1 VDSLVAEEVLE
12 EEAQVAAGKK
22 TIIFDLDGTLIDSLE
37 DIAVCMNQVLKELDL
52 PTHEMNDYK
61 YFVGG
66 GISILVDNAL
76 NALNKEISDE
86 LKEKVTQRFKE
97 IYDQKL
103 HAKTKPYEGIY
114 DLLDELVKLDYNI
127 GILSNKPH
135 EFTLAYANSLFSKY
149 NIPQIHG
156 QKSDVPKKPDPSAAI
171 MIANSFNSPCEKTYF
186 VGDTMVD
193 MQTAVNAKMIGIGV
207 LWGFRDEK
215 ELMENGAT
223 FVVKH
228 PLDILEIVKNR
239 CV

>member
-1 VDSLVAEEVLE
+1 M
-12 EEAQVAAGKK
+12 AAGKK

-114 DLLDELVKLDYNI
+114 ELLDELVKLDYNI

>member
-1 VDSLVAEEVLE
+1 V
-12 EEAQVAAGKK
+12 AGKK

-37 DIAVCMNQVLKELDL
+37 DIAVCMNQVLKELNL
-52 PTHEMNDYK
+52 PIHEMNDYK

-76 NALNKEISDE
+76 NALNKEITDE

-103 HAKTKPYEGIY
+103 HLKTKAYDGIY
-114 DLLDELVKLDYNI
+114 ELLDELVTLDCNI

-135 EFTLAYANSLFSKY
+135 EFTVQYANSLFSKY
-149 NIPQIHG
+149 NIKEVHG
-156 QKSDVPKKPDPSAAI
+156 QKSDVPKKPDPIAAI
-171 MIANSFNSPCEKTYF
+171 SIANSFNIPCEEIYF

-193 MQTAVNAKMIGIGV
+193 MQTAVNANMIGIGV

-215 ELMENGAT
+215 ELMENGAD
-223 FVVKH
+223 FIVKH
-228 PLDILEIVKNR
+228 PLDILDIING
-239 CV
+239 

>member
-1 VDSLVAEEVLE
+1 MV
-12 EEAQVAAGKK
+12 AGKK

-37 DIAVCMNQVLKELDL
+37 DIAVCMNQVLKELNL

-76 NALNKEISDE
+76 NALNKEITDE

-103 HAKTKPYEGIY
+103 HLKTKAYDGIY
-114 DLLDELVKLDYNI
+114 ELLDELVTLDCNI

-135 EFTLAYANSLFSKY
+135 EFTVQYANSLFSKY
-149 NIPQIHG
+149 NIKEVHG
-156 QKSDVPKKPDPSAAI
+156 QKSDVPKKPDPIAAI
-171 MIANSFNSPCEKTYF
+171 TIANSFNIPCEEIYF

-193 MQTAVNAKMIGIGV
+193 MQTAVNANMIGIGV

-215 ELMENGAT
+215 ELMENGAD
-223 FVVKH
+223 FIVKH
-228 PLDILEIVKNR
+228 PLDILDIING
-239 CV
+239 

>member
-1 VDSLVAEEVLE
+1 M
-12 EEAQVAAGKK
+12 AAGKK

-76 NALNKEISDE
+76 NALNTEISDE

-103 HAKTKPYEGIY
+103 HAKTKPYDGIY
-114 DLLDELVKLDYNI
+114 ELLDELVKLDYNI

-135 EFTLAYANSLFSKY
+135 EFTLAYAKSLFSKY

-171 MIANSFNSPCEKTYF
+171 MIATSFNSPCEETYF
-186 VGDTMVD
+186 IGDTMVD
-193 MQTAVNAKMIGIGV
+193 MQTAVNANMIGIGV

-215 ELMENGAT
+215 ELIENGAS

-228 PLDILEIVKNR
+228 PLDIIEIIK
-239 CV
+239 

>member
-1 VDSLVAEEVLE
+1 MAT
-12 EEAQVAAGKK
+12 GKK

-37 DIAVCMNQVLKELDL
+37 DIAVCMNQVLEELNL
-52 PTHEMNDYK
+52 PIHEVDDYK

-66 GISILVDNAL
+66 GISVLVDNAL
-76 NALNKEISDE
+76 DKKISQE
-86 LKEKVTQRFKE
+86 MKEKVTNKFK
-97 IYDQKL
+97 IVYDQKL
-103 HAKTKPYEGIY
+103 HEKTKPYDGIY
-114 DLLDELVKLDYNI
+114 DLLGELQKLDFKI

-135 EFTLAYANSLFSKY
+135 EFTIQYAKNLFSKY
-149 NIPQIHG
+149 NMKEIHG
-156 QKSDVPKKPDPSAAI
+156 QKAHIEKKPNPIAAI
-171 MIANSFNSPCEKTYF
+171 QIAKSFEVPCEEIYF

-228 PLDILEIVKNR
+228 PLDILDIVNKK
-239 CV
+239 

>member
-1 VDSLVAEEVLE
+1 MVEEVLE
-12 EEAQVAAGKK
+12 EEAQVATGKK

-37 DIAVCMNQVLKELDL
+37 DIAVCMNQVLEELNL
-52 PTHEMNDYK
+52 PIHKIDDYK

-66 GISILVDNAL
+66 GISVLVENSL
-76 NALNKEISDE
+76 NALNEEISDE
-86 LKEKVTQRFKE
+86 LKENVTEKFKV

-103 HAKTKPYEGIY
+103 HSKTKPYEGIY
-114 DLLDELVKLDYNI
+114 ELLDELTKLDYNI

-135 EFTLAYANSLFSKY
+135 EFTLAYANNLFSKY
-149 NIPQIHG
+149 NISQIHG
-156 QKSDVPKKPDPSAAI
+156 QKSDVPKKPDPIAAI
-171 MIANSFNSPCEKTYF
+171 AIANSFNTPCEETYF

-207 LWGFRDEK
+207 LWGFRDED
-215 ELMENGAT
+215 ELLEHGAT

-228 PLDILEIVKNR
+228 PLEILEILNK

>member
-1 VDSLVAEEVLE
+1 MV
-12 EEAQVAAGKK
+12 AGKK

-37 DIAVCMNQVLKELDL
+37 DIAVCMNQVLKELNL
-52 PTHEMNDYK
+52 PIHEMNDYK

-76 NALNKEISDE
+76 NALNKEITDE

-103 HAKTKPYEGIY
+103 HLKTKAYDGIY
-114 DLLDELVKLDYNI
+114 ELLDELVSLDCNI

-135 EFTLAYANSLFSKY
+135 EFTVQYANSLFSKY
-149 NIPQIHG
+149 NIKEVHG
-156 QKSDVPKKPDPSAAI
+156 QKSDVPKKPDPIAAI
-171 MIANSFNSPCEKTYF
+171 SIANSFNIPCEEIYF

-193 MQTAVNAKMIGIGV
+193 MQTAVNANMIGIGV

-215 ELMENGAT
+215 ELMENGAD
-223 FVVKH
+223 FIVKH
-228 PLDILEIVKNR
+228 PLDILDIING
-239 CV
+239 

>member
-1 VDSLVAEEVLE
+1 MV
-12 EEAQVAAGKK
+12 AGKK

-37 DIAVCMNQVLKELDL
+37 DIAVCMNQVLKELNL

-66 GISILVDNAL
+66 GISILVDNSL
-76 NALNKEISDE
+76 NALNKEITDE

-103 HAKTKPYEGIY
+103 HLKTKAYDGIY
-114 DLLDELVKLDYNI
+114 ELLDELVSLDCNI

-135 EFTLAYANSLFSKY
+135 EFTVQYANSLFSKY
-149 NIPQIHG
+149 NIKEVHG
-156 QKSDVPKKPDPSAAI
+156 QKSDVPKKPDPIAAI
-171 MIANSFNSPCEKTYF
+171 SIANSFNIPCEEIYF

-193 MQTAVNAKMIGIGV
+193 MQTAVNANMIGIGV

-223 FVVKH
+223 FIVKH
-228 PLDILEIVKNR
+228 PLDILDIING
-239 CV
+239 

>member
-1 VDSLVAEEVLE
+1 MV
-12 EEAQVAAGKK
+12 AGKK

-37 DIAVCMNQVLKELDL
+37 DIAVCMNQVLKELNL

-76 NALNKEISDE
+76 NALNKDISDE

-103 HAKTKPYEGIY
+103 HLKTKAYDGIY
-114 DLLDELVKLDYNI
+114 ELLDELVKLDCNI

-135 EFTLAYANSLFSKY
+135 EFTIEYANTLFSKY
-149 NIPQIHG
+149 KIKEVHG
-156 QKSDVPKKPDPSAAI
+156 QKKDVPKKPDPIAAI
-171 MIANSFNSPCEKTYF
+171 AIANSFEVPCEEIYF

-193 MQTAVNAKMIGIGV
+193 MQTAVSAKMIGIGV
-207 LWGFRDEK
+207 LWGFRDEE
-215 ELMENGAT
+215 ELMGNGAT
-223 FVVKH
+223 FIVKH
-228 PLDILEIVKNR
+228 PLDILDIING
-239 CV
+239 

>member
-1 VDSLVAEEVLE
+1 MV
-12 EEAQVAAGKK
+12 AGKK

-37 DIAVCMNQVLKELDL
+37 DIAVCMNQVLKELNL
-52 PTHEMNDYK
+52 PIHEMNDYK

-76 NALNKEISDE
+76 NALNKEITDE

-103 HAKTKPYEGIY
+103 HLKTKAYDGIY
-114 DLLDELVKLDYNI
+114 ELLDELVTLDCNI

-135 EFTLAYANSLFSKY
+135 EFTIQYANSLFSKY
-149 NIPQIHG
+149 NIKEVHG
-156 QKSDVPKKPDPSAAI
+156 QKSDVPKKPDPIAAI
-171 MIANSFNSPCEKTYF
+171 TIANSFNIPCEEIYF

-193 MQTAVNAKMIGIGV
+193 MQTAVNANMIGIGV

-215 ELMENGAT
+215 ELMENGAD
-223 FVVKH
+223 FIVKH
-228 PLDILEIVKNR
+228 PLDILDIING
-239 CV
+239 

>member
-1 VDSLVAEEVLE
+1 MV
-12 EEAQVAAGKK
+12 AGKK

-37 DIAVCMNQVLKELDL
+37 DIAVCMNQVLKELNL
-52 PTHEMNDYK
+52 PIHEMNDYK

-76 NALNKEISDE
+76 NALNKEITDE

-103 HAKTKPYEGIY
+103 HLKTKAYDGIY
-114 DLLDELVKLDYNI
+114 ELLDELVSLDCNI

-135 EFTLAYANSLFSKY
+135 EFTVQYANSLFSKY
-149 NIPQIHG
+149 NIKEVHG
-156 QKSDVPKKPDPSAAI
+156 QKSDVPKKPDPIAAI
-171 MIANSFNSPCEKTYF
+171 TIANSFNIPCEEIYF

-193 MQTAVNAKMIGIGV
+193 MQTAVNANMIGIGV

-215 ELMENGAT
+215 ELMENGAD
-223 FVVKH
+223 FIVKH
-228 PLDILEIVKNR
+228 PLDILDIING
-239 CV
+239 